1 MVRSAADPVAASAD
15 RAPAVTEADVAAFAA
30 VVSVTAGIHAAP
42 VAERL
47 TRLACEYS
55 LAASAHTVFAIR
67 AGVAALATVL
77 VGAQVDA
84 GPVAAGLLS
93 AAVHTRSS
101 SRPTGAVARSR
112 LARATRV
119 TTASGAGA
127 CVTDASTYSVHT
139 AGVRRANVAAL
150 AAVVIVVV
158 PVHAGPVAAQLTFLA
173 AGPVA
178 GRLVGLVAYGLTHP
192 AHTAGVRRAGVAAL
206 AAVLV
211 GAQVDAGPVAA
222 GLTRLAD
229 GAAGV
234 TVVGIVGHVHANP
247 VAAPLSMRRA
257 GVAD

>member
-1 MVRSAADPVAASAD
+1 VAAG
-15 RAPAVTEADVAAFAA
+15 AA
-30 VVSVTAGIHAAP
+30 VVVVIAQILAVATAAGGHGSGADDAAERVVATVMGVTAGIHAGP
-42 VAERL
+42 
-47 TRLACEYS
+47 T
-55 LAASAHTVFAIR
+55 AAF
-67 AGVAALATVL
+67 
-77 VGAQVDA
+77 
-84 GPVAAGLLS
+84 PS
-93 AAVHTRSS
+93 AAVRTRGA
-101 SRPTGAVARSR
+101 SRPTGAVDRSF
-112 LARATRV
+112 LAHATRV
-119 TTASGAGA
+119 TTAIRAGA